1 VRITKRIARHNGKD
15 KDEWGDNMSIFS
27 SNRLQDYNIIIGC
40 GRLGANIANALSS
53 QEKSVLIIDSN
64 KDSFRKL
71 SPHFGW
77 LMITGDAT
85 SIEVLQEA
93 NIEKADHVI
102 VVTDNDNTNIMVAQM
117 TKELFKVADVVARI
131 YDTDRL
137 CILENQNVATIC
149 PGDLSINKL
158 DRWIKRTEEGEE

>member
-1 VRITKRIARHNGKD
+1 MN
-15 KDEWGDNMSIFS
+15 IFS
-27 SNRLQDYNIIIGC
+27 SNQLHDYNIIIGC
-40 GRLGANIANALSS
+40 GRLGANIANELSS
-53 QEKSVLIIDSN
+53 QGKSVLIIDKN

-71 SPHFGW
+71 SPHFGG

-117 TKELFKVADVVARI
+117 TKELFNVADVVARI

-137 CILENQNVATIC
+137 CILESRIIATIC

-158 DRWIKRTEEGEE
+158 DHWIKRTEEEDQ

>member
-1 VRITKRIARHNGKD
+1 MG
-15 KDEWGDNMSIFS
+15 IFL
-27 SNRLQDYNIIIGC
+27 SNQLQEYNVVIGC
-40 GRLGANIANALSS
+40 GRLGANIANELSNE
-53 QEKSVLIIDSN
+53 EKSVLIIDRN
-64 KDSFRKL
+64 KESFRKL
-71 SPHFGW
+71 SPHFGG

-85 SIEVLQEA
+85 SIEVLQEV

-117 TKELFKVADVVARI
+117 TKELFNVADVVARI

-137 CILENQNVATIC
+137 CILENHNIATIC

-158 DRWIKRTEEGEE
+158 DHWIKRKEDGDQ